1 MPNSDDKKRIRFI
14 DSSYNTLFSI
24 PDGGTITV
32 TTPDGKAKDYECMY
46 DDPTHF
52 KAGGELWHIAQF
64 AERMEK
70 NQNRYMPKQEN
81 SKWPAYCYSVIPS
94 SGELIV
100 IHSGETGY
108 YPHNGSV
115 FDKQRNRE
123 IANALNQRIGVT
135 RGMEEAM
142 RSGSMFGWDKPI
154 ADPAN
159 YENDGTMKPISFYEG
174 SFVERIRKQYPEG
187 TRIVLDEMNDPYRKD
202 MTAGLKG
209 IVIHVDDQAQIHCAW
224 ENGSSLAL
232 IPGEDKFHRDTEQEQ
247 DIQPEEMTGDL
258 EL

>member
-1 MPNSDDKKRIRFI
+1 MPNSDEKKRIRFI

-32 TTPDGKAKDYECMY
+32 TTPAGNATDYECMY
-46 DDPTHF
+46 EDPTRF
-52 KAGGELWHIAQF
+52 KIGGELWHIVQF
-64 AERMEK
+64 AEHMEE

-123 IANALNQRIGVT
+123 VANALNQRIGVT

-142 RSGSMFGWDKPI
+142 RGGSMFGFDKPI

-159 YENDGTMKPISFYEG
+159 YNEDGTMKPIFSYDG
-174 SFVERIRKQYPEG
+174 AFVERIRKQYPEG
-187 TRIVLDEMNDPYRKD
+187 TRIILDEMDDPYRKD
-202 MTAGLKG
+202 MMAGLKG
-209 IVIHVDDQAQIHCAW
+209 IVVHVDDLAQIHCAW

-247 DIQPEEMTGDL
+247 AIRPEEPNDEL

>member
-1 MPNSDDKKRIRFI
+1 MPNSDEKKMIRFI

-24 PDGGTITV
+24 PDGGMITI
-32 TTPDGKAKDYECMY
+32 TTPDGKARDYECIY
-46 DDPTHF
+46 DDSTHF
-52 KAGGELWHIAQF
+52 KISGELWQIVQF
-64 AERMEK
+64 AEHMEEK
-70 NQNRYMPKQEN
+70 KNRYMPKQEN

-115 FDKQRNRE
+115 FDKLRNRE

-142 RSGSMFGWDKPI
+142 RSGSMFGFDKPI
-154 ADPAN
+154 ADPEN
-159 YENDGTMKPISFYEG
+159 YDEDGAMKQIDQYNLSFA
-174 SFVERIRKQYPEG
+174 ERIRKQYPEG
-187 TRIVLDEMNDPYRKD
+187 TKIVLDEMDDPYRKD

-209 IVIHVDDQAQIHCAW
+209 IVVHVDDQAQIHCAW
-224 ENGSSLAL
+224 ENGSSLTL
-232 IPGEDKFHRDTEQEQ
+232 IPGEDKFHKNAEQEQ
-247 DIQPEEMTGDL
+247 DIQPEEPTDEM